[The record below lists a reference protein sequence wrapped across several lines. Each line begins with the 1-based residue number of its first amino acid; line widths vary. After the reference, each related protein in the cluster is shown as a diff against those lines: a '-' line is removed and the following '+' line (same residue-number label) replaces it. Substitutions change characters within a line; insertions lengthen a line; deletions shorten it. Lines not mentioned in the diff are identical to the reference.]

1 MNVIELHFDGNPRL
15 IFLDKISLI
24 GNDGGNTIICLT
36 GDSEQLEV
44 DESYDEI
51 KNKLFKA
58 GFVWNV

>member
-1 MNVIELHFDGNPRL
+1 MNVIELHYNGCPRL
-15 IFLDKISLI
+15 IFIDKISALVSDDASTFI
-24 GNDGGNTIICLT
+24 YLV
-36 GDSEQLEV
+36 GDPGCFYV